1 MLYNGTF
8 YWHFVVLLFRYLE
21 VQSRD
26 IGIVKTIFFITFS
39 KYAQETEGLMVE
51 YVLFILNKLDCVAE
65 EGRGNILPLAFI
77 EQVEAFLTGD

>member
-1 MLYNGTF
+1 
-8 YWHFVVLLFRYLE
+8 
-21 VQSRD
+21 
-26 IGIVKTIFFITFS
+26 
-39 KYAQETEGLMVE
+39 MVE